1 MKRLLWIDISKGLAI
16 LFVAYFHF
24 FTTYFQHG
32 VLPPPDW
39 SSIAASTLTIL
50 RLAWFK
56 ISGLGF
62 HAVGVF
68 IILSGWTLMQ
78 STARRAEKGEIAWG
92 AWYWARFIRLYPMYW
107 VAHLVYL
114 VSPFVARLEPV
125 DDRIILSL
133 LGLRFIDIE
142 MNFMYLNAAWW
153 YFAMLIQFYL
163 IFPLLFWT
171 ARRVGPWWFLFIGCA
186 AGFFARYVLLVL
198 WPQNGLW
205 VLGGFAICRLP
216 EFALGMSLA
225 MWYTQS
231 PARMEWFLLRG
242 AGFVAGLILY
252 PAALQLYHGLYDYIF
267 VDFATGACC
276 MLEIVGIAGL
286 ISLFNSPAKLF
297 GLVGLYSYGLY
308 LTHQPYVI
316 WLGLRIR
323 EVPIW
328 AFLLICIPTLA
339 VLSAWGMLL
348 EKGTNTLVNKL
359 ASLKKTCARLSL
371 LFFDLFQQNAQL
383 SDCFVIFSSPRCF
396 LDPNQRR
403 KINAFEAN
411 AESFYVEGMR
421 QERLISFATSNFA
434 KQVDITKV
442 GRESK
447 IQSVANCFSIPCK
460 RQTRRRVA
468 KVGAMRR

>member
-1 MKRLLWIDISKGLAI
+1 VKRLLWIDISKGLAI

-24 FTTYFQHG
+24 FATYFQHG
-32 VLPPPDW
+32 VLPTPDW
-39 SSIAASTLTIL
+39 SNLAASTLTIL
-50 RLAWFK
+50 RVGWLK

-78 STARRAEKGEIAWG
+78 STMHRAEKGGIAWG
-92 AWYWARFIRLYPMYW
+92 AWYWARFLRLYPMYW

-114 VSPFVARLEPV
+114 LSPFIARLEPV

-133 LGLRFIDIE
+133 LGLRFIDIQ

-153 YFAMLIQFYL
+153 YFSMLIQFYL
-163 IFPLLFWT
+163 IFPLLFRT
-171 ARRVGPWWFLFIGCA
+171 AQRVGPWRFLSIGCA

-216 EFALGMSLA
+216 ELALGMSLA

-231 PARMEWFLLRG
+231 PVFVESFLLRG
-242 AGFVAGLILY
+242 AGFVLGLILY
-252 PAALQLYHGLYDYIF
+252 PAALQLYHGLVPYIF
-267 VDFATGACC
+267 VDFATGTCC
-276 MLEIVGIAGL
+276 MLEIVGIAGF
-286 ISLFNSPAKLF
+286 ISLFNAPAKLF

-328 AFLLICIPTLA
+328 AFLLICIPTLG

-348 EKGTNTLVNKL
+348 EKGTNALVNKL
-359 ASLKKTCARLSL
+359 ASLKKA
-371 LFFDLFQQNAQL
+371 
-383 SDCFVIFSSPRCF
+383 P
-396 LDPNQRR
+396 
-403 KINAFEAN
+403 
-411 AESFYVEGMR
+411 
-421 QERLISFATSNFA
+421 
-434 KQVDITKV
+434 QV
-442 GRESK
+442 
-447 IQSVANCFSIPCK
+447 
-460 RQTRRRVA
+460 
-468 KVGAMRR
+468 

>member
-1 MKRLLWIDISKGLAI
+1 MACFRRLIGAISRAGA
-16 LFVAYFHF
+16 
-24 FTTYFQHG
+24 
-32 VLPPPDW
+32 
-39 SSIAASTLTIL
+39 LTIL
-50 RLAWFK
+50 RLAWLK

-78 STARRAEKGEIAWG
+78 STARRAEKGQIAWR
-92 AWYWARFIRLYPMYW
+92 AWYWARFVRLYPMYW

-133 LGLRFIDIE
+133 LGLRFINIE

-231 PARMEWFLLRG
+231 PARLEWFLLRG

-267 VDFATGACC
+267 VDFATGTCC
-276 MLEIVGIAGL
+276 MLEIVGIAGF

-297 GLVGLYSYGLY
+297 GLVGLVFVWPLPDAPAVCD
-308 LTHQPYVI
+308 LA
-316 WLGLRIR
+316 GLRIR

-328 AFLLICIPTLA
+328 GFLLICIPTLA

-348 EKGTNTLVNKL
+348 EKGTNALVNKL
-359 ASLKKTCARLSL
+359 ASLKKPAH
-371 LFFDLFQQNAQL
+371 A
-383 SDCFVIFSSPRCF
+383 
-396 LDPNQRR
+396 
-403 KINAFEAN
+403 
-411 AESFYVEGMR
+411 
-421 QERLISFATSNFA
+421 
-434 KQVDITKV
+434 
-442 GRESK
+442 
-447 IQSVANCFSIPCK
+447 
-460 RQTRRRVA
+460 
-468 KVGAMRR
+468 

>member
-1 MKRLLWIDISKGLAI
+1 MKRLLWLDISKGLAI

-24 FTTYFQHG
+24 FRTYFEHG
-32 VLPPPDW
+32 TLPPADW
-39 SSIAASTLTIL
+39 NGLAASALTIGKL
-50 RLAWFK
+50 VWLK
-56 ISGLGF
+56 VSGLGF

-78 STARRAEKGEIAWG
+78 STARRAESGVIAWG
-92 AWYWARFIRLYPMYW
+92 TWYRSRFLRLYPMYW

-114 VSPFVARLEPV
+114 LSPFVARLEPV

-153 YFAMLIQFYL
+153 YFSMLIQFYL
-163 IFPLLFWT
+163 IFPLLFLA
-171 ARRVGPWWFLFIGCA
+171 ARRLGPWWFLVIACA

-225 MWYTQS
+225 MWHTRS
-231 PARMEWFLLRG
+231 TARAEWFLLRG
-242 AGFVAGLILY
+242 AGLVLGLILY
-252 PAALQLYHGLYDYIF
+252 PAALQLYHGLYEYIF

-276 MLEIVGIAGL
+276 MLEFVGIAGL
-286 ISLFNSPAKLF
+286 ISMFNSPAKLF

-328 AFLLICIPTLA
+328 GFLLICIPALA
-339 VLSAWGMLL
+339 ALSAWGMLL
-348 EKGTNTLVNKL
+348 EKGTNALVSKFL
-359 ASLKKTCARLSL
+359 SLKR
-371 LFFDLFQQNAQL
+371 
-383 SDCFVIFSSPRCF
+383 P
-396 LDPNQRR
+396 
-403 KINAFEAN
+403 AN
-411 AESFYVEGMR
+411 
-421 QERLISFATSNFA
+421 
-434 KQVDITKV
+434 
-442 GRESK
+442 
-447 IQSVANCFSIPCK
+447 
-460 RQTRRRVA
+460 
-468 KVGAMRR
+468 